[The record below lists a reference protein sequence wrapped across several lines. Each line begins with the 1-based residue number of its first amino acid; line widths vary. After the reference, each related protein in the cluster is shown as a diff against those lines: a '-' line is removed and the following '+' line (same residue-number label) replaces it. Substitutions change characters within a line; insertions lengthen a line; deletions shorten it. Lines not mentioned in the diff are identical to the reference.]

1 MYGQGENISV
11 FDGEGK
17 TLTSIKNNK
26 SLEIEVDL
34 SALIAGLYYVTVQS
48 SDGQID
54 THRIVKL

>member
-1 MYGQGENISV
+1 MVKVKIYLSLMV
-11 FDGEGK
+11 K
-17 TLTSIKNNK
+17 VKVLTSIKNNK